1 MNHIWKQNGDL
12 LSNFSTVKFRISQ
25 NWEISQYE
33 QTDVMANTKNQ
44 YNSANIHYIVCS
56 YTFICNKFKTVYNTT
71 FAKIGYDKKVRAVH
85 QLALPGRTS
94 MHDELSEDDFLNEE
108 QKSSSKAAV
117 H

>member
-1 MNHIWKQNGDL
+1 
-12 LSNFSTVKFRISQ
+12 
-25 NWEISQYE
+25 
-33 QTDVMANTKNQ
+33 MANTKNE

-56 YTFICNKFKTVYNTT
+56 YTFICNKFKTGYDTT
-71 FAKIGYDKKVRAVH
+71 FAKVGHHKNVRAVH
-85 QLALPGRTS
+85 QLALLGRTS